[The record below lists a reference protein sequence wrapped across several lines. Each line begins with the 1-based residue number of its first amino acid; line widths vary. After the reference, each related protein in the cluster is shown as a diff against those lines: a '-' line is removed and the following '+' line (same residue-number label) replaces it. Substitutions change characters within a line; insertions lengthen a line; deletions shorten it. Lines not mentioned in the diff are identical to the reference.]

1 MLRVTNLGSASV
13 LLLVA
18 LATSSC
24 GDGTAPPPKPTKL
37 VFVTEPPA
45 IAETMVPL
53 PILPVV
59 QTVDAN
65 GQAAGSSTTITVGVI
80 GSTGVVAAGGTATTN
95 STGLATFADLTIG
108 AINGAVGSVTLQFSA
123 PGLEPL
129 SKAIDLHCALLPL
142 TTAQTI
148 SRAVTL
154 GDCTFSNGVHHNM
167 FGLFTID
174 PVTAVRL
181 TEGGVLPGALQLRGP
196 NEHQYFWGYSAGP
209 QSNNSVSYKAL
220 LPAGRTLVAVTLLQ
234 NALGNYTLTTAP
246 ASADLT
252 CESPAASAASPIT
265 SAQQLIAGDCVENSF
280 LEDFVSIGLPPNA
293 SVTVTMSSSAFDP
306 QIKLLNGFTTALIT
320 SSTAQGSTSVTFTNA
335 ATPTPY
341 YLVLTSSVAGASGP
355 YNFTLNIT
363 YPSQSAERAAISVP
377 SVITPLP
384 PSPTRRRCCRVSVE
398 KGMPAG
404 D

>member
-1 MLRVTNLGSASV
+1 MLRATNLGSASV

-18 LATSSC
+18 LAASSC
-24 GDGTAPPPKPTKL
+24 GDGTAPPRATKL

-53 PILPVV
+53 TTLPVV

-65 GQAAGSSTTITVGVI
+65 GNAAGSSTTITVSVL

-129 SKAIDLHCALLPL
+129 SKTIDLHCAILPL
-142 TTAQTI
+142 TTAQTVT
-148 SRAVTL
+148 RAVTL
-154 GDCTFSNGVHHNM
+154 GDCTFSSGVHHNM

-181 TEGGVLPGALQLRGP
+181 TEVGALPGALQVRGP

-234 NALGNYTLTTAP
+234 NALGSYTLTTAP

-252 CESPAASAASPIT
+252 CEGPAASVASPIT

-320 SSTAQGSTSVTFTNA
+320 SSTAQGSASVTFTNA

-363 YPSQSAERAAISVP
+363 YPSPSAERAAISVP
-377 SVITPLP
+377 SVITLLP
-384 PSPTRRRCCRVSVE
+384 PSLTRRRCCRVSVE
-398 KGMPAG
+398 KGTPAG